1 MGKGNNAEA
10 LRRRRNAKRKGGAG
24 HEFHERARIRKIG
37 AVTGQRLTDGFMEIA
52 QNYGL
57 TPSWT
62 DSFTNGHEYTR
73 IGKELNAESPRCW
86 RCAEKFGDNRV
97 RMRNSTITLP
107 P

>member
-1 MGKGNNAEA
+1 MGKGINAEA
-10 LRRRRNAKRKGGAG
+10 RSRRRNAKRKGGAG

-62 DSFTNGHEYTR
+62 DSFMTPSGTDWAAEGAR
-73 IGKELNAESPRCW
+73 IGGAK
-86 RCAEKFGDNRV
+86 
-97 RMRNSTITLP
+97 
-107 P
+107 